1 MGAWLGGGGGMSRR
15 SMRSP
20 DEFGAYV
27 QRELLPY
34 PTTRFASTSGNE

>member
-27 QRELLPY
+27 QRELFTL
-34 PTTRFASTSGNE
+34 SHNEVRVYEWE